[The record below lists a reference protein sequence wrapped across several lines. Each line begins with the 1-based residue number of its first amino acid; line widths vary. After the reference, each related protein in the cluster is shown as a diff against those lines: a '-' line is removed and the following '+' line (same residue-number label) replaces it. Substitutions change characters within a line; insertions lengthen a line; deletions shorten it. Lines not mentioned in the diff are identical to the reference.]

1 MQLRDN
7 SSFFEPDDFRALT
20 AAYGATWQHLS
31 AERSVPFEQMP
42 ALKKNL
48 AQIILA
54 SACSGKRDVEQLKE
68 IALRGVSAKPPIQND
83 LAGFTPVSPQARGC

>member
-1 MQLRDN
+1 
-7 SSFFEPDDFRALT
+7 
-20 AAYGATWQHLS
+20 
-31 AERSVPFEQMP
+31 MP

-68 IALRGVSAKPPIQND
+68 IALRGVLGKAAYPK
-83 LAGFTPVSPQARGC
+83 